1 MAANPHYLHHVQT
14 TLGRVP
20 GLVCQWMDQTLATLR
35 SSNTD
40 LKLAHD
46 RNLLFQVME
55 TLQRQRTMLE
65 ARLAFHIQAGVEST
79 ERAGTSPHSLSDLK
93 LEELTLVD
101 ESEAEKEI
109 EVSRTVQLIDLKAEW
124 EWKELQA
131 FSATLQGEKN
141 LRPEANPFRP
151 AVFANALSQSTAE
164 LDLSGEARNLLL
176 RMGAKTLAEVLRT
189 FYTET
194 CDAIRQQGFEP
205 LAYQAVT
212 APRKP
217 KTSDVN
223 VTQPGAL
230 TSLLNRIPA
239 QQLMAKG
246 MPATMVS
253 TSLDHALHHLQS
265 APHAMAPAPKPAQS
279 DPQTMALLARIF
291 EQMVKDEELQPSVK
305 NVIGRLQPSVL
316 RAAVHDPR
324 VARTDQHPAWRLL
337 NEVASYANGYSEQD
351 QHIGLSSFLRFLE
364 PLIHQLAHHP
374 APQAAHYDA
383 ALQQVQGFIEEQS
396 HHELQPSK
404 QAVTELE
411 VADQRQALKPI
422 LKQQI
427 SHQLAATKVSDR
439 IREFLSGP
447 WVDVLA
453 HTMATFG
460 HDDQEAQDMLATVD
474 DLLQSL
480 QRPATPQE
488 RDALRRTLPG
498 LIQRVQKGM
507 AMIDLPQGQREAIL
521 DEMMII
527 HTKFLRAQPKPKA
540 EPTPEELVRQMQDEM
555 DAPDDE
561 PFEHALRKQ
570 VLDTNVGSLPTVPM
584 SFGDDAQNSGT
595 DTSASEW
602 IDSLQ
607 KGSWCKLFMQ
617 GKWTSAHLLWFS
629 GNRQFFIFSSD
640 HAGRMH
646 SLTRRALERLRAE
659 GLATSLEDRNL
670 MQRAVDSLLQDL
682 GD

>member
-1 MAANPHYLHHVQT
+1 MAANPHYLTHVQT

-20 GLVCQWMDQTLATLR
+20 GLVCQWMEQTLSVLR
-35 SSNTD
+35 SSSTD

-55 TLQRQRTMLE
+55 TLQRQRAMLE

-109 EVSRTVQLIDLKAEW
+109 EVSRTVQLIDLRAEW

-131 FSATLQGEKN
+131 FSATLQGEKT

-164 LDLSGEARNLLL
+164 LDLTGEARNLLL
-176 RMGAKTLAEVLRT
+176 RMGAKTLAEVLRA
-189 FYTET
+189 FYAQT
-194 CDAIRQQGFEP
+194 CEAIRQQGIEP
-205 LAYQAVT
+205 LAYQTVT

-217 KTSDVN
+217 KASDVN

-230 TSLLNRIPA
+230 NSLLNRIPA
-239 QQLMAKG
+239 QQLMASG

-253 TSLDHALHHLQS
+253 ASLDHALHHLQS

-279 DPQTMALLARIF
+279 DAQTMALLARIF
-291 EQMVKDEELQPSVK
+291 EQMVKDEELQPAVK
-305 NVIGRLQPSVL
+305 NVIGQLQPSVL

-337 NEVASYANGYSEQD
+337 NEVASYANGYSGQEQ
-351 QHIGLSSFLRFLE
+351 QIGLSTFLRFLE
-364 PLIHQLAHHP
+364 PLIHQLA
-374 APQAAHYDA
+374 
-383 ALQQVQGFIEEQS
+383 L
-396 HHELQPSK
+396 
-404 QAVTELE
+404 TELE
-411 VADQRQALKPI
+411 VADQRQALRPI

-427 SHQLAATKVSDR
+427 AHQLAATKVSDR

-453 HTMATFG
+453 HTMATYG

-498 LIQRVQKGM
+498 LIQRIQKGM
-507 AMIDLPQGQREAIL
+507 NLIDLPPGQREAIL

-527 HTKFLRAQPKPKA
+527 HTKFLRAQPKPKS

-555 DAPDDE
+555 EEPDDE

-584 SFGDDAQNSGT
+584 SFGDDAQNNSA
-595 DTSASEW
+595 DTTAGDW

-629 GNRQFFIFSSD
+629 GNRQFFMFSSD

-659 GLATSLEDRNL
+659 GLATSLEERNL